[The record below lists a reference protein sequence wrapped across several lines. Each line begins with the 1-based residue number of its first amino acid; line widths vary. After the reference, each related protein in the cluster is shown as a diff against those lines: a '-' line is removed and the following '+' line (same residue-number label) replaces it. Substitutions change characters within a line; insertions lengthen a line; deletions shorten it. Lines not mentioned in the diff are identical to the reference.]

1 VNGPHSDPRGCRL
14 CSRLVDY
21 RNEQQTRYPAYHNL
35 PVPGYGA
42 REARLLIVGLAP
54 GLHGAN
60 ATGKPFTGDSSGK
73 LLFDTLRRSG
83 FAQQTSSRAGGQG
96 LRLLD
101 CRITNA
107 VKCVPPQ
114 NRPVAGEVNTCNRYL
129 RAEIAAMPAGSIL
142 LALGGVAHRAILQAL
157 GERGAGREFRHAAE
171 FALPEGRRLVDS
183 YHPSRYN
190 QNTGRLTAAM
200 LARVFER
207 IGSLLDG

>member
-1 VNGPHSDPRGCRL
+1 MRASDPRGCRL

-21 RNEQQTRYPAYHNL
+21 RACQQTRFPQYFNR
-35 PVPGYGA
+35 PVPGFGA
-42 REARLLIVGLAP
+42 SEARLLIVGLAP

-60 ATGKPFTGDSSGK
+60 ATGKPFTGDSSGQ
-73 LLFDTLRRSG
+73 LLFDTLRRTG
-83 FAQQTSSRAGGQG
+83 FASQVDSRAGGDG
-96 LRLLD
+96 LRLHA

-114 NRPVAGEVNTCNRYL
+114 NRPAAAEIDTCNRYL
-129 RAEIAAMPAGSIL
+129 RAEIAAMPTGSVL
-142 LALGGVAHRAILQAL
+142 LALGGVAHRAILKAL
-157 GERGAGREFRHAAE
+157 GLRVAGMRFRHAAE
-171 FALPEGRRLVDS
+171 FALPNGLRLHDS

-207 IGSLLDG
+207 IGALLHG

>member
-1 VNGPHSDPRGCRL
+1 MTSPHSVPRGCRL

-21 RNEQQTRYPAYHNL
+21 RHQQQTRYPEYFNR
-35 PVPGYGA
+35 PVPGFGA

-60 ATGKPFTGDSSGK
+60 ATGKPFTGDSSGR
-73 LLFDTLRRSG
+73 LLFEALRHTG
-83 FAQQTSSRAGGQG
+83 FARRTGSSTGEEDPQ
-96 LRLLD
+96 LLD

-114 NRPVAGEVNTCNRYL
+114 NRPVAGEVNTCNRFL
-129 RAEIAAMPAGSIL
+129 RAEIMAMPTGSVL
-142 LALGGVAHRAILQAL
+142 LALGGVAHRAILLAL
-157 GERGAGREFRHAAE
+157 GQRGAELGFRHAAE
-171 FALPEGRRLVDS
+171 YALPNGLYLLDS

-207 IGSLLDG
+207 IGSLLHG